1 MITNACTRI
10 KRTRIL
16 TYHIHW
22 SQGHWYIHSYFMEW
36 YVICFRASWRLN
48 INFLKTALFMFFS
61 IPTVSH
67 ISMSLSSNSECY
79 QFMPF
84 SVAVKEL
91 IFSYINQVIYNY
103 KGFFLN
109 YGVAG
114 KFMGSLYLSVFYM
127 KHMILSAML
136 CQYIFNTGPELLV
149 ILQASLTTRVC
160 CLLCQAMVICV
171 SNIIYN
177 LIPQVQNWTTGG
189 IARTTDL

>member
-1 MITNACTRI
+1 MNKCVLLSVVRGGGLHTYIHEIIANACTRI

-48 INFLKTALFMFFS
+48 VSFLKTAFLMIFS

-84 SVAVKEL
+84 SVPVKEL
-91 IFSYINQVIYNY
+91 IFLYINQVIYNY

-114 KFMGSLYLSVFYM
+114 KFMGSLYLSVFLYET
-127 KHMILSAML
+127 
-136 CQYIFNTGPELLV
+136 Y
-149 ILQASLTTRVC
+149 
-160 CLLCQAMVICV
+160 
-171 SNIIYN
+171 NIKCHVMPVY
-177 LIPQVQNWTTGG
+177 L
-189 IARTTDL
+189 